1 MTNGQS
7 VKKKQTVNK
16 KQKLT
21 IIICASVFAV
31 LLVVY
36 LAVIRPLLKTATAE
50 TKPPEL
56 LEGEVLG
63 ANNRVLMFPHTEKAD
78 ILSIEVHNEKGTYKF
93 YRGFNGD
100 NDNFYIEGME
110 GAPYSLELLSSLV
123 VSSGYTLAMP
133 LGDGSPRLNDP
144 SDDLSVYGLAES
156 DNPAWYLL
164 TTMSGKTYKVFIG
177 NQIPTGG
184 GYYCMFDGR
193 NAVYVLDSSLS
204 TTLLADVKS
213 MITPSLGYPISTS
226 DMFKVDDFQIIKG
239 NKLFLWVDTLTTEEN
254 GKDTPSYEAKFP
266 QGMSLNVSTYSTLLE
281 VFSSFA
287 GTETIACGNEM
298 EKLDDAMLKE
308 KYGIDIEAP
317 YYLIHYK
324 VGDIETYIDFSAPD
338 EDGNMYAYSTVYNLV
353 AKINIAN
360 AAFVNWDI
368 LQYVSS
374 SVFGENINDVSK
386 IEVKGSINNGSDAK
400 LDVDTFFTLAGE
412 KNEKGQ
418 KDDIIIKKKGSDKK
432 FDEDEVRNFRQF
444 YKTIL
449 GIRLQGRTD
458 SDETDKMTLLCEL
471 TITKDD
477 GEVLEFKFWSYS
489 TRRCFYTVNGEGEY
503 YTLRDS
509 VEKLI
514 RDADKIMSGLP
525 VDSDNKN

>member
-36 LAVIRPLLKTATAE
+36 LAVIRPLLKTATSE

-164 TTMSGKTYKVFIG
+164 TTMSGKTYKVLIG

-204 TTLLADVKS
+204 STLLADVKS

-226 DMFKVDDFQIIKG
+226 DMFKVDDFQIIKE
-239 NKLFLWVDTLTTEEN
+239 NKLFLWVDTLTAEES
-254 GKDTPSYEAKFP
+254 GKELPSYEAKFP
-266 QGMSLNVSTYSTLLE
+266 AGMQLDTSVYTSLLE

-287 GTETIACGNEM
+287 GTETVACGSEVA
-298 EKLDDAMLKE
+298 KLDSAMLKE

-317 YYLIHYK
+317 YYLVHYK
-324 VGDIETYIDFSAPD
+324 VGDIETYIEFSAPD

-353 AKINIAN
+353 AKINLAS
-360 AAFVNWDI
+360 AAFINWDI
-368 LQYVSS
+368 LQYVSPA
-374 SVFGENINDVSK
+374 VFGDNINDVSK
-386 IEVKGSINNGSDAK
+386 IEVKGSINTGAKEK
-400 LDVDTFFTLAGE
+400 LDVDTYFTLAGE

-432 FDEDEVRNFRQF
+432 FDEDEVKNFRQF

-449 GIRLQGRTD
+449 GIKLQGRTD
-458 SDETDKMTLLCEL
+458 SDETDKMTLLCEM
-471 TITKDD
+471 TVTRDN

-525 VDSDNKN
+525 VNSDNKN